1 MKENFIPE
9 ELVKAFLEHVEGKP
23 FTLPE
28 VAVALEINEEIAVNI
43 LIYLIENKLLDVT
56 CTWVPKEGK

>member
-9 ELVKAFLEHVEGKP
+9 ELVKAFLDHVDGKP

-28 VAVALEINEEIAVNI
+28 VAVALDLDEEIAVSI

-56 CTWVPKEGK
+56 CTWVPNKK